1 MKQLSSQKNE
11 SILKAC
17 VVLPTYNE
25 AENIESIIKA
35 IFAMQSNVST
45 HKLYVIVVDDNS
57 PDGTQGIVKQQMQQ
71 FPQLHLV
78 TGNKVGLGDAYKRG
92 ISFAITTFNP
102 DLLLQMDADGQHDP
116 KLIPEFINLANN
128 DFSLVIGSR
137 FIDGGKTP
145 DFSIWRKFLSILAN
159 WLVRNLG
166 GVKHV
171 KDCTSGFRCIKANLI
186 SKCDFNYLSTKGYS
200 FQSSLVYELIRHGAK
215 PIEIPIIF
223 KDRVKGQSKLTL
235 ADQIEFLINIGKIT
249 FHKSEDFI
257 KFCCVGLVGAIVNI
271 GSYLLL
277 ERRFQIPS
285 QVAINIAIEIS
296 IVSNFFFNNYWTF
309 KKRTKNLP
317 VFLRLVIFNIV
328 SLVTTVIFYNLL
340 FFFLF
345 MKLGMNDVISILI
358 SITAGTISNFT
369 INSILTWRK

>member
-11 SILKAC
+11 SVLKAC

-57 PDGTQGIVKQQMQQ
+57 PDGTQEIVKQQMQQ

-309 KKRTKNLP
+309 KKRTKKLP

-345 MKLGMNDVISILI
+345 IKLGMNDVISILI

>member
-1 MKQLSSQKNE
+1 MKQLSSQKKE
-11 SILKAC
+11 FVLKAC
-17 VVLPTYNE
+17 IVLPTYNE
-25 AENIESIIKA
+25 AENIESVTKA
-35 IFAMQSNVST
+35 VFDVQPNIPT
-45 HKLYVIVVDDNS
+45 HQLYVIVVDDNS
-57 PDGTQGIVKQQMQQ
+57 PDGTQEIVKRLMAQ
-71 FPQLHLV
+71 FPNLHLI

-92 ISFAITTFNP
+92 IAFAMKKFNP

-116 KLIPEFINLANN
+116 KLIPEFIKIANN

-137 FIDGGKTP
+137 FIDGGETP
-145 DFSIWRKFLSILAN
+145 DFSIWRKFLSIFGN

-186 SKCDFNYLSTKGYS
+186 SKCDFDYLSTRGYS

-215 PIEIPIIF
+215 PIEVPIIF
-223 KDRVKGQSKLTL
+223 KDRVKGDSKLTL

-257 KFCCVGLVGAIVNI
+257 KFCCVGFVGAIVNI

-277 ERRFQIPS
+277 ERQFQVPS
-285 QVAINIAIEIS
+285 QIAINIAIEVS

-309 KKRTKNLP
+309 KKRAKKLP
-317 VFLRLVIFNIV
+317 AYIRLVIFNIV
-328 SLVTTVIFYNLL
+328 SLVTTVVFYNLL
-340 FFFLF
+340 FFLLF
-345 MKLGMNDVISILI
+345 TQLGINDVISILI
-358 SITAGTISNFT
+358 SIIAGTISNYT
-369 INSILTWRK
+369 INSIFTWRK

>member
-11 SILKAC
+11 PALKAC

-25 AENIESIIKA
+25 AENIESITKA
-35 IFAMQSNVST
+35 IFSMQSNIPT
-45 HKLYVIVVDDNS
+45 HELYVIVVDDNS
-57 PDGTQGIVKQQMQQ
+57 PDGTQEIVKQQMQQ

-92 ISFAITTFNP
+92 ISFAIKTFNP

-145 DFSIWRKFLSILAN
+145 DFSIWRKFLSILGN

-309 KKRTKNLP
+309 KKRTKKLP
-317 VFLRLVIFNIV
+317 TFIRLVIFNIV

-345 MKLGMNDVISILI
+345 TKLGINDVVSILV

>member
-1 MKQLSSQKNE
+1 MQQHSLKKNA

-25 AENIESIIKA
+25 VENIESIIKA

-57 PDGTQGIVKQQMQQ
+57 PDGTQEIVKQQMQQ

-116 KLIPEFINLANN
+116 KLIPKFINLANN

-309 KKRTKNLP
+309 KKRTKKLP
-317 VFLRLVIFNIV
+317 AFLRLVIFNIV

-345 MKLGMNDVISILI
+345 IKLGINDVISILI
-358 SITAGTISNFT
+358 SVTAGTISNFT

>member
-11 SILKAC
+11 SVLKAC

-57 PDGTQGIVKQQMQQ
+57 PDGTQEIVKQQMQQ

-249 FHKSEDFI
+249 FHKSEYFI

-309 KKRTKNLP
+309 KKRTKKLP

-345 MKLGMNDVISILI
+345 IKLGMNDVISILI